1 MNREKAFR
9 IIDSVTSDLIYNIS
23 NGKIITAKH
32 YLLALGLGNLTGKKH
47 PVVIANYVVKK
58 PLL

>member
-9 IIDSVTSDLIYNIS
+9 IIDSVTSDFIYNIS

-32 YLLALGLGNLTGKKH
+32 LLALGLGNLTGKKH
-47 PVVIANYVVKK
+47 PVVIANYVVK
-58 PLL
+58 